1 MRITRSAAVLRVAV
15 LCLLSAGVIEAQ
27 QGPPTGESGLSLSLG
42 AGVIAKPR
50 PYVGADSEVQAIPII
65 SLRSQRFS
73 IEGIRA
79 GYRLFGGEGGE
90 LDLRLR
96 FQFSGLDPDD
106 SPFLS
111 GMEERDETV
120 EAGLGYS
127 VELGRGLELEVAAM
141 ADVLG
146 RSDGAEASV
155 DLGWRRVWGRGR
167 VILVPAVGVVY
178 QTANQVA
185 HFAGVRAHEAR
196 PGRPAYDGRAAVNP
210 RASVLLVNRLAPR
223 WFLTTLLS
231 YQIFD
236 DGITESPIIDRSGE
250 LFGLVGLSY
259 RIKG

>member
-1 MRITRSAAVLRVAV
+1 VLLSVA
-15 LCLLSAGVIEAQ
+15 LCLLSAGVVAAQ
-27 QGPPTGESGLSLSLG
+27 ERPPAAESGLSLSLG

-50 PYVGADSEVQAIPII
+50 PYVGADSEVQAIPIV

-79 GYRLFGGEGGE
+79 GYRLLGGEAGG

-106 SPFLS
+106 SPFLA

-120 EAGLGYS
+120 EAGLGFS
-127 VELGRGLELEVAAM
+127 LDLGRGLELEVAAT
-141 ADVLG
+141 ADILG
-146 RSDGAEASV
+146 RSNGAEGSV

-178 QTANQVA
+178 QTANQVS
-185 HFAGVRAHEAR
+185 HFAGVRADEAR
-196 PGRPAYDGRAAVNP
+196 PGRPAYDGRSAVNP
-210 RASVLLVNRLAPR
+210 RASILLVNRLAPR
-223 WFLTTLLS
+223 WFLTTLMS
-231 YQIFD
+231 YQLFD
-236 DGITESPIIDRSGE
+236 DGITASPIIDRSGE

-259 RIKG
+259 RVKG